1 MINKQVKI
9 KVVSSSEELERET
22 SVEFSDIIIWERD
35 RTNINTKE
43 KNGKFECLV
52 TFINK
57 KTELEVVKES
67 KDKLSFDFDI
77 NCTVGGGKNCYS
89 YPSSAEQLRSDLK
102 KIFSATYSS

>member
-57 KTELEVVKES
+57 KTANGVKQIGASHRPIKGSKES
-67 KDKLSFDFDI
+67 
-77 NCTVGGGKNCYS
+77 
-89 YPSSAEQLRSDLK
+89 DLT
-102 KIFSATYSS
+102 IFSPVLLFLLKQKLKIVKFYM